1 MPWLSSDSGNSDD
14 EKNKK
19 KDEDLFDLSMLGG
32 SDDQGDVDAPVTSGS
47 DPSSW
52 DPIGIDQ
59 IPN

>member
-1 MPWLSSDSGNSDD
+1 V
-14 EKNKK
+14 KNKK
-19 KDEDLFDLSMLGG
+19 DKDKDLFDLSMLGNVDG
-32 SDDQGDVDAPVTSGS
+32 GDVDAPVTSGS